1 MIKKCLGC
9 GVSFQSEKPEIGG
22 YIDAS
27 IYGKAKICRRCFR
40 IKNYG
45 DYIFI
50 NKDSQDYLKMLKHI
64 NDTNDLVLYVVDLFN
79 IGKKIEKIDDLLNNP
94 FILVLN
100 KWDLMPR
107 SLKEND
113 LISWLKQ
120 YDINYLDVICISNN
134 KNYQLNKLY
143 ELINKYKKSNNVYVV
158 GNTNAG
164 KSTLIN
170 TLIKNYAH
178 LESYITTSMLPLTT
192 LEMME
197 IKLNDKLTLIDTP
210 GLLEEGSIENAVD
223 FMRLKSIIP
232 NTEIKPRNYK
242 LLVNQSLIIDNL
254 VRIDYLEGALNDF
267 IVYASNKIEVEQ
279 VTLASDIRLRRLKK
293 MIFDI
298 SSNEDIVI
306 NGLGWIKIINA
317 AKVRVYILDNIN
329 VYKRKK
335 LI

>member
-9 GVSFQSEKPEIGG
+9 GVTFQSEKPEVEG

-45 DYIFI
+45 DYIFV
-50 NKDSQDYLKMLKHI
+50 NKDSQDYLKMLEHI
-64 NDTNDLVLYVVDLFN
+64 NDTNDLVLYVIDLFN
-79 IGKKIEKIDDLLNNP
+79 IGKKIERIDDFLKNP

-107 SLKEND
+107 SLKENN
-113 LISWLKQ
+113 LINWLKQ
-120 YDINYLDVICISNN
+120 YNINYLDVICISNN

-143 ELINKYKKSNNVYVV
+143 ALINKYRKSNNVYVV

-170 TLIKNYAH
+170 TLIKNYAY
-178 LESYITTSMLPLTT
+178 LESYITTSMLPSTT

-197 IKLNDKLTLIDTP
+197 IKFNDELTLIDTP
-210 GLLEEGSIENAVD
+210 GLLEEGSVENAVD
-223 FMRLKSIIP
+223 FMRLKDIIP
-232 NTEIKPRNYK
+232 DKEIKPKTYQ
-242 LLVNQSLIIDNL
+242 LQINQSLIIDNL
-254 VRIDYLEGALNDF
+254 VRIDYLEGEPNNF
-267 IVYASNKIEVEQ
+267 IAYVSNKIRIEQ
-279 VTLASDIRLRRLKK
+279 VTLASDIRLRRLKAL
-293 MIFDI
+293 IFDI

-306 NGLGWIKIINA
+306 NGLGWIKVIES
-317 AKVRVYILDNIN
+317 AKVRVYTLDKIN
-329 VYKRKK
+329 VFKRNK